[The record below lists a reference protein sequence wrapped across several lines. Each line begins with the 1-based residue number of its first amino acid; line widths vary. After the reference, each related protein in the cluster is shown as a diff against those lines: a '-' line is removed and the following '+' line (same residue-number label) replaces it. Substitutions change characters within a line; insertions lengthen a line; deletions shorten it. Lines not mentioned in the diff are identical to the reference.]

1 MFLRNV
7 SDTLTDVD
15 WKGKGGCDV
24 VDEDAKIKKLSTVS
38 FQGCSVYDVSV
49 SEHFVI
55 R

>member
-1 MFLRNV
+1 MLPRNA
-7 SDTLTDVD
+7 SDTLADVN
-15 WKGKGGCDV
+15 WKCKGSCDV

-38 FQGCSVYDVSV
+38 FQGCSVYNVSV